1 MKKSKMNAKVL
12 RGILTLGIFVIIGL
26 SAVGFYFAQAW
37 LSNLS
42 LEISDKVAQSD
53 TVGDDIQSLKKLQE
67 ELAKRQDI
75 IIKSSL
81 LLTSTS
87 SYQGQVIK
95 DLDKYAD
102 MSGIKITS
110 KSFEKPAASTTTPAN
125 KTMAPQSSVVLSVES
140 PLPYSGLLSFLNL
153 VESNLPKMQVL
164 SVNIGRVGDSKSVR
178 VEKITIGVY
187 TS

>member
-1 MKKSKMNAKVL
+1 MKKSKLSAKVL
-12 RGILTLGIFVIIGL
+12 RGILTLSIFVIIGL

-75 IIKSSL
+75 IIKSSML
-81 LLTSTS
+81 VTSVS
-87 SYQGQVIK
+87 NYQGRVIE
-95 DLDKYAD
+95 DLDRYASV
-102 MSGIKITS
+102 SGIKIIS
-110 KSFEKPAASTTTPAN
+110 KSFDKSAAGAATPAKKTTT
-125 KTMAPQSSVVLSVES
+125 PQSSVVLSVES
-140 PLPYSGLLSFLNL
+140 PLLYSGLLNFLNL

-187 TS
+187 TN

>member
-75 IIKSSL
+75 IVKSSM

-87 SYQGQVIK
+87 NYQGQVIK
-95 DLDKYAD
+95 DLDKYAS
-102 MSGIKITS
+102 MSGLKITS
-110 KSFEKPAASTTTPAN
+110 KSFEKPTASASTKKATT
-125 KTMAPQSSVVLSVES
+125 PQSSVVLSVES

-153 VESNLPKMQVL
+153 VESNLPKMQVSSL
-164 SVNIGRVGDSKSVR
+164 NIGRVGDSKSIR

-187 TS
+187 TN